1 MSSEEQVRKVKV
13 IVACVIGVLALGL
26 LAWQVPKFFASPVVL
41 DDSNLPPEVIAD
53 REDLAMLKALDLPSL
68 QAEVARREA
77 AMRSTPPGEAQS
89 AAMSAY
95 ARATD
100 ELATRPRN

>member
-1 MSSEEQVRKVKV
+1 MSSEAQVRKVKI
-13 IVACVIGVLALGL
+13 IVACVIGAAALGL
-26 LAWQVPKFFASPVVL
+26 LAWQLPQFFKGPVVL
-41 DDSNLPPEVIAD
+41 DDSNLPPEAIAD

-68 QAEVARREA
+68 QAEVAKREA
-77 AMRSTPPGEAQS
+77 AMRAARDPAVQS